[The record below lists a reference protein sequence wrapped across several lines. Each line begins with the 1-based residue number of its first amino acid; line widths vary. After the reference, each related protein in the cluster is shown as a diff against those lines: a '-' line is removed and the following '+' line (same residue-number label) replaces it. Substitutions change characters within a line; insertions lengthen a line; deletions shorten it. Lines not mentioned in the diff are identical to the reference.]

1 MLNHQQHRA
10 IKVVASFRELL
21 DQNVSQQ
28 ISDAQYESLALIIS
42 EAISEELGLA
52 ADMMEDVVKRLRSAS
67 SKSELGM

>member
-28 ISDAQYESLALIIS
+28 ISDAQYESLALMIS
-42 EAISEELGLA
+42 EAISEELCLA